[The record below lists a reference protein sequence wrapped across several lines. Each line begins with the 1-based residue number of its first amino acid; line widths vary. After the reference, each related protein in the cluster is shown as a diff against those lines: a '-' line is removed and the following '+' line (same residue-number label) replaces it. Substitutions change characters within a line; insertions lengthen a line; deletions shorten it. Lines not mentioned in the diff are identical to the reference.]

1 MVFANKKQLA
11 YNTDLVNGL
20 AGKANTS
27 HNHSIS
33 DVTNLSSEIN
43 SLKSSVSS
51 GKATIAAAV
60 TDKGVQTAADATFQ
74 EIANNIEKITSLAS
88 LSKFELIDATGV
100 NISAYRYF
108 SVTNWSIHDERRI
121 YLIDTVV
128 GSYHE
133 YGILIARYDSSGN
146 ISFSRGSYYIY
157 IPGNSSSSEPLTFCT
172 TTGGSTSMTCTS
184 NIGENKIE
192 IYCRI
197 TSGGRG
203 TTPSEFSGFMYDITN
218 IV

>member
-1 MVFANKKQLA
+1 M
-11 YNTDLVNGL
+11 

-27 HNHSIS
+27 HIHNIS

-74 EIANNIEKITSLAS
+74 EMADNIEKIRS
-88 LSKFELIDATGV
+88 LSSLPKFELIDATGV

-108 SVTNWSIHDERRI
+108 SVTDWSIHDERRI

-133 YGILIARYDSSGN
+133 YGILIALYDSSGN

-157 IPGNSSSSEPLTFCT
+157 IPGNSSSEPLTFCT
-172 TTGGSTSMTCTS
+172 TNGGSAIMSCTS
-184 NIGENKIE
+184 NVGENKIE
-192 IYCRI
+192 IYCRV